1 MYLAVKVTTA
11 FIRMFITGIIKCQE
25 KNDFKSV
32 GMFVFFVL
40 SYQTVW
46 SIDFIFSSIFIQLL
60 YLYDI
65 YIYIYIYSGGEGA
78 VGAGGGYL
86 MGGGKYIHIQY
97 TRSLVSN

>member
-1 MYLAVKVTTA
+1 
-11 FIRMFITGIIKCQE
+11 MFITGTIKCQE
-25 KNDFKSV
+25 KNDFKLV

-40 SYQTVW
+40 LYQTVW

-60 YLYDI
+60 YFHDIYI

-86 MGGGKYIHIQY
+86 MGGGKYIHIHMQY
-97 TRSLVSN
+97 TIYNIICF